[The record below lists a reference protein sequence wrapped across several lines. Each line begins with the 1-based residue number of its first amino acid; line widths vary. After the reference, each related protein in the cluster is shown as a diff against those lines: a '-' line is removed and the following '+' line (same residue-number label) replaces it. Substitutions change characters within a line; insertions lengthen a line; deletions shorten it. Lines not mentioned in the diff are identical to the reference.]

1 MLTIDFETYWDK
13 DFSLSKMTTESYIR
27 DPQFEVIGVS
37 IKKCD
42 EVIEHYTR
50 EFEVVLKG
58 HLEHERCAQ
67 CSTSDAASPGILA
80 LLHKLLKIDE

>member
-1 MLTIDFETYWDK
+1 MLLAPVTRE
-13 DFSLSKMTTESYIR
+13 EA
-27 DPQFEVIGVS
+27 

-67 CSTSDAASPGILA
+67 CGTSDAASPGILA